1 MPKATPFEIELNTL
15 VKNDSPLALSKIFDA
30 YGGHITSKLKKLY
43 SKYAKIDETLV
54 LQSVNDA
61 LWGYYRNPHTF
72 DPDKNT
78 LLRFLEIA
86 AERDLINLLKKERKF
101 LDFKN
106 DLPSD
111 VELEE
116 KMWNRATRNGDSPES
131 DFINKE
137 VLYKIDEQFKNHF
150 KNDRDIELAKL
161 ILGKV
166 RETRR
171 FSTVLEISE
180 LDIDEQQKLVK
191 QHKDRIKKILDRHNI
206 EVTLKNLMI

>member
-1 MPKATPFEIELNTL
+1 MPKATPLEIELNTL
-15 VKNDSPLALSKIFDA
+15 VKNDNALALSKIFDA
-30 YGGHITSKLKKLY
+30 YGGAITSKLKKLY

-116 KMWNRATRNGDSPES
+116 KMWNRASGNGDSPES

-137 VLYKIDEQFKNHF
+137 VIHKIDEQFKNHF
-150 KNDRDIELAKL
+150 KNERDIELAKL

-166 RETRR
+166 RETSR
-171 FSTVLEISE
+171 FSTLLEISE

-206 EVTLKNLMI
+206 EVTLKNLMT

>member
-15 VKNDSPLALSKIFDA
+15 VKNDNALALSKIFDA
-30 YGGHITSKLKKLY
+30 YGGTITSKLKKLY

-116 KMWNRATRNGDSPES
+116 KMWNRAIGNGESPES

-137 VLYKIDEQFKNHF
+137 VLHKIDEQFKNHF
-150 KNDRDIELAKL
+150 KNERDIELAKL
-161 ILGKV
+161 ILAKV
-166 RETRR
+166 RETSR

-191 QHKDRIKKILDRHNI
+191 QHKDRIKKILDRHNLEI
-206 EVTLKNLMI
+206 TLKNLMT